1 MLRARALGRLSI
13 RIRLTVLFS
22 AVMAVV
28 LLAMGGFVYER
39 VGSSLS
45 ASLNN
50 DLRVRADDV
59 STLRNGTRGD
69 AHDFGGAE
77 GVAQLLASSGAV
89 LRGTPALAGRS
100 LLSPAELTAARLGA
114 VFIDRPVP
122 PAFGDGRWRVLAE
135 PVSDRPNAEIAVV
148 AASLRPR
155 EEALHHL
162 LAQLLLAG
170 FAGLGLASGAG
181 YALAAAAL
189 RPVEEMSRRAAAISL
204 QGGAKR
210 LPVPETGD
218 EIAKLGTRLNEML
231 ARMETAFA
239 HERRFLADASHEL
252 RTPLAIL
259 RAELEIALRR
269 PRSREE
275 LEDVVR
281 SAQEE
286 ANRLG
291 QLAEDLLVVARSD
304 QGALPVSLATIRA
317 DDLLASVSERFARRA
332 LDAGRSI
339 AIESLDLELRC
350 DPIRIGQA
358 LGNLIDN
365 SLRYGA
371 GDITLTA
378 RKRVSVIE
386 LHVRDDGGGFPAA
399 FLPRAFERF
408 SRADHSRSGPGS
420 GLGLAIVQ
428 AIARAHGGDA
438 NVANRA
444 GGGSDV
450 WLALPR
456 ASA

>member
-1 MLRARALGRLSI
+1 MLSRLSI
-13 RIRLTVLFS
+13 RVRLTMLFS
-22 AVMAVV
+22 LVMALV
-28 LLAMGGFVYER
+28 LLAIGVFVYER

-45 ASLNN
+45 SSVNS

-59 STLRNGTRGD
+59 GTVKDGVVGD
-69 AHDFGGAE
+69 ARDFGGAE
-77 GVAQLLASSGAV
+77 GVAQLLAAGGAV

-100 LLSPAELTAARLGA
+100 LLTPAELAAARRGA
-114 VFIDRPVP
+114 VFIDRPTP
-122 PAFGDGRWRVLAE
+122 RAFGSGRWRLLAE
-135 PVSDRPNAEIAVV
+135 PVFDTPNADVAVV

-170 FAGLGLASGAG
+170 LAGLALASAAG

-204 QGGAKR
+204 QGGDKR
-210 LPVPETGD
+210 LPVPDTGD
-218 EIAKLGTRLNEML
+218 EIAKLGMRLNEML

-239 HERRFLADASHEL
+239 GERRFLADASHEL
-252 RTPLAIL
+252 QTPLAIL

-275 LEDVVR
+275 LEEVVR

-286 ANRLG
+286 ANRLSK
-291 QLAEDLLVVARSD
+291 LAEDLLVVARSD
-304 QGALPVSLATIRA
+304 QGALPVRLAMIHA
-317 DDLLASVSERFARRA
+317 DDLLASVAERFARRA
-332 LDAGRSI
+332 LDARRSI
-339 AIESLDLELRC
+339 RVDAPRGLELRC
-350 DPIRIGQA
+350 DAVRIGQA
-358 LGNLIDN
+358 LDNLIDN

-371 GDITLTA
+371 GDVALVA
-378 RKRVSVIE
+378 QRRASVVE
-386 LHVRDDGGGFPAA
+386 LHVRDDGGGFSAA
-399 FLPRAFERF
+399 FLPHAFERF
-408 SRADHSRSGPGS
+408 SRADHARTGSGS

-438 NVANRA
+438 SARNRA

-450 WLALPR
+450 WLALPGTG
-456 ASA
+456 